1 MKSATEQRHLQ
12 AAARSLYAASIFS
25 LPELSSEIAQHATP
39 HLNSLFMPGSKLYEQ
54 WSQGLISTYEYAV
67 GVSELLVRLHAEMS
81 VVRKAEAEEIARQ
94 QASEE

>member
-12 AAARSLYAASIFS
+12 AAARSLYAASIFA

-54 WSQGLISTYEYAV
+54 WSQGLISTYEYAMKV
-67 GVSELLVRLHAEMS
+67 NEFLLQLEIEIN
-81 VVRKAEAEEIARQ
+81 VVRQAEVDEAARQ
-94 QASEE
+94 QKCEA